1 MATDDANTPPSDEL
15 SPREVFAKLTY
26 GTYLKVPELLELQ
39 EPRVPGRSHDELLFI
54 IIHQAYELWFKQILF
69 ELDTVQRLLARG
81 NLKEARRLGDR
92 VIAIMKV
99 LVEQIHV
106 LETMTPR
113 DFCHFRA
120 ALTPAS
126 GFQSIQFREVEF
138 LCGLKVERY
147 LQYLD
152 ASSPEHA
159 KLRER
164 LDAPSLRD
172 TLYDVLRSKGFSIPD
187 ATDEDSD
194 AFDAAVRSLL
204 PVYSET
210 EQWFDLYQLLETLV
224 AIDQWLG
231 IWRYHHVRVVERIIG
246 SKWGTGGSPGVKY
259 LAATL
264 SKRAFPLLWAVRSYL
279 DEDSLFATYVA
290 PGAVED

>member
-1 MATDDANTPPSDEL
+1 MTSDDSTSGDL
-15 SPREVFAKLTY
+15 SPRDVFGKLTY
-26 GTYLKVPELLELQ
+26 GSYLKVPELLDLQ

-69 ELDTVQRLLARG
+69 ELDTMQRLLVRG
-81 NLKEARRLGDR
+81 DLKEAHRLGDR
-92 VIAIMKV
+92 VIAIFKV

-126 GFQSIQFREVEF
+126 GFQSVQFREVEF
-138 LCGLKVERY
+138 VCGLKAESYLRY
-147 LQYLD
+147 LAEGSED
-152 ASSPEHA
+152 
-159 KLRER
+159 RERLQQR

-172 TLYDVLRSKGFSIPD
+172 TLYDVLRRQGFSIPD
-187 ATDEDSD
+187 AVDDEED
-194 AFDAAVRSLL
+194 AFEAAIRSLL

-224 AIDQWLG
+224 AIDQWIG

-246 SKWGTGGSPGVKY
+246 SKWGTGGSPGVQY
-259 LAATL
+259 LASTL
-264 SKRAFPLLWAVRSYL
+264 SKRAFPLLWAVRSFL
-279 DEDSLFATYVA
+279 DEDSLFATYRA
-290 PGAVED
+290 PGAIDD

>member
-1 MATDDANTPPSDEL
+1 MWCGPTS
-15 SPREVFAKLTY
+15 
-26 GTYLKVPELLELQ
+26 
-39 EPRVPGRSHDELLFI
+39 I
-54 IIHQAYELWFKQILF
+54 
-69 ELDTVQRLLARG
+69 
-81 NLKEARRLGDR
+81 
-92 VIAIMKV
+92 KV

-126 GFQSIQFREVEF
+126 GFQSVQFREVEF
-138 LCGLKVERY
+138 LCGLKAPSY
-147 LQYLD
+147 LKYLD
-152 ASSPEHA
+152 DQSPERA
-159 KLRER
+159 RLQAR

-172 TLYDVLRSKGFSIPD
+172 TLYDVLRRQGFAVPD
-187 ATDEDSD
+187 GVDDDES
-194 AFDAAVRSLL
+194 AFDAAIRSLL

-210 EQWFDLYQLLETLV
+210 EQWFDLYQLLESLV
-224 AIDQWLG
+224 AIDQWIG

-259 LAATL
+259 LASTL

-279 DEDSLFATYVA
+279 DEDSLFATYRA
-290 PGAVED
+290 PGAIED